1 VLFAGELAE
10 LLLTRVD
17 VDGVCVQVQVLELV
31 VGVGVFGLSDDLFEV
46 ATSTTC
52 VTVLLQAKL
61 HFSLNFRT
69 ILCNVNLDWR
79 LSKLVGFLAQ
89 YFVDLHLC

>member
-1 VLFAGELAE
+1 MLLAGELAE

-31 VGVGVFGLSDDLFEV
+31 VCAGVFGLSDDLFEV